1 MPVSALINKEVI
13 PFICHG
19 KKVTIEYLLAITGF
33 PKDKVIRWLDVAD
46 RTLPTINQA
55 KLIAKCLH
63 IPFAALY
70 MNTADINIKSLP
82 TIKNYR
88 TIDGCVV
95 VDDSSLNI
103 AVCDVLQE
111 RDFLME
117 QNAELG
123 IELPDF
129 SISPIHSAEPME
141 WARQIREDF
150 SIDLRTQY
158 VCKSTRQFY
167 IYLREKLEAKGV
179 FVQCFTDVP
188 VEVARG
194 FSLFEQKLPV
204 IGINNDDRHPAKSFT
219 LIHELVHLLKRESTV
234 CNAMYNTISLRSEEV
249 FCNAVAGELLVPR
262 EALESFLGS
271 EHFTR
276 PYSMETIKAIAKRFS
291 VSREVI
297 IRRLLD
303 CDKINETEYNAYSE
317 NLRVEFEQER
327 ERIKL
332 EKQAGIV
339 RTIPRNISRDTIDRI
354 SSAVAKTLYYGY
366 GEEIYSKRDIALHLG
381 IAQKHVDK
389 FLLEVSRWNS

>member
-1 MPVSALINKEVI
+1 
-13 PFICHG
+13 
-19 KKVTIEYLLAITGF
+19 
-33 PKDKVIRWLDVAD
+33 
-46 RTLPTINQA
+46 
-55 KLIAKCLH
+55 
-63 IPFAALY
+63 
-70 MNTADINIKSLP
+70 
-82 TIKNYR
+82 
-88 TIDGCVV
+88 
-95 VDDSSLNI
+95 
-103 AVCDVLQE
+103 
-111 RDFLME
+111 
-117 QNAELG
+117 
-123 IELPDF
+123 
-129 SISPIHSAEPME
+129 
-141 WARQIREDF
+141 
-150 SIDLRTQY
+150 
-158 VCKSTRQFY
+158 
-167 IYLREKLEAKGV
+167 
-179 FVQCFTDVP
+179 VQCFTDVP